1 MTVAMVKAIAVG
13 LLLACGA
20 PCLAQPA
27 GPAQIIEPSPDQQTD
42 NKIVCKMDA
51 VSGSRLQTRTCHSTK
66 EWAAIREESMR
77 EMKSAADASLPA
89 SDSLSPATPN

>member
-1 MTVAMVKAIAVG
+1 MAIIKPVAFG

-27 GPAQIIEPSPDQQTD
+27 SAAQIIEPSPDQQTD